1 MENYREFLSKIE
13 EVRKQTGEHCT
24 INLPQITV
32 IGDQS
37 SGKSSLL
44 TEVSGVPF
52 PTSSGITTKCPIIVH
67 TENNP
72 DINKPK
78 YTIDNEEVSRDTMCK
93 KISLL
98 QQKVIGSEKVSKTPI
113 KIKAEGPE
121 LEDLVLVDLPGIIS
135 NGDGKEEIIS
145 MIQKYIKPEQSLI
158 LIVTEA
164 KQDEENA
171 QALELAQQFDPGE
184 ERSIR
189 VLTKYDVFDS
199 EESKD
204 RAKILVSTVDD
215 LSPHAVICRP
225 NGRKDY
231 SEESEQSRLSQYD
244 LPSERAGIPSLKKR
258 LPKILCNLIKTNI
271 PSLKK
276 QVRQTLKENQKSLL
290 EIGEVAPDNTRIILR
305 VQEIFREELDQL
317 PEQLSPAMFT
327 FREKLHQSQE
337 IITDKMVEKRYSPD
351 AFKCIFFQGERTFT
365 LILEEMVNLWQKH
378 IGRLYSDVET
388 ILRHLFDTSK
398 ITRIPSHLIRCI
410 DNNWEDWR
418 QKILEQLKASMET
431 ELQKEKKF
439 KTMNHYLTSKYQ
451 ENLVLPKELLQKIVD
466 SIQPDMITEKRSEV
480 NRCSYSP
487 LGALPIVQVRRN
499 IQDLIETAVE
509 THSEEFNREPLEK
522 QHQRRILA
530 ASKANC
536 AVSYK
541 NLTDNILSTIQKI
554 VLEGTTIW
562 IEKTLIEDE
571 EIKENVGEDSK
582 IRKEREQYKKNI
594 AVMQRCLSILK

>member
-13 EVRKQTGEHCT
+13 EVRVQTGEHCT

-52 PTSSGITTKCPIIVH
+52 PTNSGITTKCPIIVH

-72 DINKPK
+72 DIDEPK
-78 YTIDNEEVSRDTMCK
+78 YTIDDEEVSRDTMCE
-93 KISLL
+93 KILLL
-98 QQKVIGSEKVSKTPI
+98 QENVIGNEKVSKTPI

-164 KQDEENA
+164 KQDEETA
-171 QALELAQQFDPGE
+171 QALELAQQFDPDE

-199 EESKD
+199 EESKE

-215 LSPHAVICRP
+215 LSPHAIICRP
-225 NGRKDY
+225 NGGKDY
-231 SEESEQSRLSQYD
+231 SEESEQSGLSQYE

-290 EIGEVAPDNTRIILR
+290 EIGETAPDNTRIILR

-317 PEQLSPAMFT
+317 PEQLSPAMVT

-337 IITDKMVEKRYSPD
+337 IITDEMVKSKYTHD
-351 AFKCIFFQGERTFT
+351 AFRCIFFQGERAFT
-365 LILEEMVNLWQKH
+365 LILEEMVSEWSTY
-378 IGRLYSDVET
+378 IDELYSSVMT
-388 ILRHLFDTSK
+388 ILSQLFNSTN
-398 ITRIPSHLIRCI
+398 IPGIPSHLIRCI

-418 QKILEQLKASMET
+418 QKILEKLKASMDI

-451 ENLVLPKELLQKIVD
+451 ENLILPPELIQAIVD
-466 SIQPDMITEKRSEV
+466 SIEQNTFTHPFLPKEP
-480 NRCSYSP
+480 CS
-487 LGALPIVQVRRN
+487 LKTVQKN
-499 IQDLIETAVE
+499 IKELIETAVE
-509 THSEEFNREPLEK
+509 NHSEAFNREPLEE
-522 QHQRRILA
+522 QHQRRVLA

-536 AVSYK
+536 TVSYK

-554 VLEGTTIW
+554 VLEDTRIW
-562 IEKTLIEDE
+562 LEKTLIEDE
-571 EIKENVGEDSK
+571 EIKENIGEDSK
-582 IRKEREQYKKNI
+582 IRNEREQYKKNI
-594 AVMQRCLSILK
+594 AIMQRCFSILK